1 MSRLINRKS
10 SAKPSFSVARNGT
23 VAACAK
29 QNSTFYLPTSDRD
42 EIVERER
49 ERERE
54 RGDSCMCELVYL
66 HLRVT
71 TNNEDLS

>member
-10 SAKPSFSVARNGT
+10 SSKPSFSVARNGT

-29 QNSTFYLPTSDRD
+29 QNSKLYLPTSDRD
-42 EIVERER
+42 EIV
-49 ERERE
+49 ERE

-71 TNNEDLS
+71 TNNEDLSWVI

>member
-29 QNSTFYLPTSDRD
+29 QNSKFYLPTSDRD
-42 EIVERER
+42 EIVER